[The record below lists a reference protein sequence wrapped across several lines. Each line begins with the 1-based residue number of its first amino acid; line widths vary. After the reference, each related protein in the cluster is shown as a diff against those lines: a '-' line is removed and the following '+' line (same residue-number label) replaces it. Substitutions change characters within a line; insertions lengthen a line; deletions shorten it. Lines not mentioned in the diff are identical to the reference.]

1 MVFFNYRHWVEFA
14 NNNMDYFEF
23 VRIGELRTKCQPNS

>member
-1 MVFFNYRHWVEFA
+1 
-14 NNNMDYFEF
+14 MDYFEF